1 MATSKDGIIKIK
13 DRPKA
18 NNVNQARARTKVVGK
33 GSDYNSKYA
42 AAALTYPLDLFTDR
56 EIYGGNYVVFY
67 INVPSNSALIKGK
80 PEFTTSLDTAQLRGG
95 IASAEYEVGTIA
107 VVNAVKLG
115 AVTGI
120 ISALKT
126 GSFKGVAG
134 PALKATVVG
143 AALAAVTVA
152 ATNVNIVEGVTNI
165 LSTKRQNRRLLTSIA
180 LNVPQSLSARYSADY
195 GPEDMDTSAG
205 IADIAGDLA
214 RAIKVGTKSGSAG
227 MDALGVAGTNAIN
240 VGVAQ
245 ALKIPGI
252 GGFNSAATGLAANP
266 KKEQVFTGVDFRIF
280 NFEYNF
286 APRNLDEADH
296 VREIINMFKLHMH
309 PEFKDD
315 RGFLFIYPS
324 EFDIFYYKDGKE
336 NLNLP
341 RHTSCVLTDM
351 TVNYAP
357 NGSFNTFADGMPSQI
372 TVSLTFKELAI
383 LTKAEIQDGY

>member
-1 MATSKDGIIKIK
+1 MATSNTQAIK
-13 DRPKA
+13 DRPKP
-18 NNVNQARARTKVVGK
+18 NNISQARARTKVVGK
-33 GSDYNSKYA
+33 ASKYNEKYLA
-42 AAALTYPLDLFTDR
+42 DTLSYPIDLFTDR
-56 EIYGGNYVVFY
+56 DIYGGNYVVFY
-67 INVPSNSALIKGK
+67 INVPSNSALIKNS

-107 VVNAVKLG
+107 AVNAVKLG
-115 AVTGI
+115 AATGI

-134 PALKATVVG
+134 PALKASVVG
-143 AALAAVTVA
+143 VALAAVTVA
-152 ATNVNIVEGVTNI
+152 ATNVDIVEGITNV
-165 LSTKRQNRRLLTSIA
+165 LSTKRQNRRLITSIA
-180 LNVPQSLSARYSADY
+180 LNVPQALSARYSADY
-195 GPEDMDTSAG
+195 GSEDMDTSAG
-205 IADIAGDLA
+205 IADITGDIA
-214 RAIKVGTKSGSAG
+214 RAISAG
-227 MDALGVAGTNAIN
+227 SKSLSAGKEAAGVAATNAIN

-286 APRNLDEADH
+286 APRNPEEADH

-309 PEFKDD
+309 PEFKDE

-324 EFDIFYYKDGKE
+324 EFDIFYYKDGQE

-341 RHTSCVLTDM
+341 RHTSCVLTDL